1 MNRGVAYGKTGR
13 LAEAL
18 ADFDKAI
25 ALKPDYP
32 SAYYNRGNTYADRED
47 YDRAISDYTRAIA
60 LKPDYREAYYNRA
73 VAWFYKKDYRR
84 AWADIRALR
93 NLGAEPAPQFLQALT
108 QAAPP
113 PP

>member
-1 MNRGVAYGKTGR
+1 MNRAVACGKTGR
-13 LAEAL
+13 LDEAL
-18 ADFDKAI
+18 ADYSKAI

-32 SAYYNRGNTYADRED
+32 GAYFNRGNTYSDRED

-60 LKPDYREAYYNRA
+60 LRPDYREAYYNRA

-84 AWADIRALR
+84 AWADIQAVRY
-93 NLGAEPAPQFLQALT
+93 LGAEPSPQFLQALT

-113 PP
+113 SP